1 MNILWF
7 GPLPPARTD
16 IAGFSDR
23 ILSHFPQ
30 SFEIERLDD
39 DCWIGELEARP
50 LALKLNSAD
59 FCVYNIGNN
68 PIFHSRTLEIA
79 SVHPGIVILHDR
91 SLQDLWFARCS
102 PDQGSSG
109 GDKYRRL
116 MGRWY
121 GQEGREAADAV
132 RRGERSL
139 SDVAP
144 QFPLFEPAIE
154 NALGVVVHNPT
165 VADEITCKFP
175 GMPVLALPLPYP
187 TSITQTSIIAAPLTT
202 DNRVRLLIFGHIG
215 ANRRLVEIVR
225 AWAGTEQPDR
235 FELHICGQ
243 VGASGDWRSTAEA
256 AGLEHLITEHGFLS
270 DEDLDQLIR
279 SAHLV
284 LNLRFPTMGEAS
296 GSQLRSWANGAVTA
310 VSDVG
315 WYALL
320 PDDSVIKIQPDSEH
334 VELIALMNRIRR
346 GGVDRDAIV
355 ACGLKMMTAHDPRRY
370 ALKIADWM
378 VQERKNMFRRWT
390 ERSMAMAVAKPL
402 AEVLPFGWCPAMPA
416 RLFD

>member
-16 IAGFSDR
+16 VAGFSDR
-23 ILSHFPQ
+23 ILTHFPQ
-30 SFEIERLDD
+30 SIKIECLDD
-39 DCWIGELEARP
+39 DSWSGDLEARP
-50 LALKLNSAD
+50 LAPKLNSAD
-59 FCVYNIGNN
+59 VCVYNIGNN
-68 PIFHSRTLEIA
+68 PVFHARTLETA

-102 PDQGSSG
+102 HDQSRSG
-109 GDKYRRL
+109 ADQYRRL

-139 SDVAP
+139 ADVAP

-165 VADEITCKFP
+165 VADDINSKFP

-187 TSITQTSIIAAPLTT
+187 MSITGMPIIAPPLTA
-202 DNRVRLLIFGHIG
+202 DNRVRLLIFGYIG
-215 ANRRLVEIVR
+215 ANRRLVEIVQ
-225 AWAGTEQPDR
+225 AWAETEQPDR

-243 VGASGDWRSTAEA
+243 VGAAGDWHSTAEA
-256 AGLEHLITEHGFLS
+256 VSLGHLITEHGFLS
-270 DEDLDQLIR
+270 DEELDQLIR

-315 WYALL
+315 WYASL
-320 PDDSVIKIQPDSEH
+320 PDDSVIKIQPDAEH
-334 VELIALMNRIRR
+334 VELVALMNRIRR
-346 GGVDRDAIV
+346 GDVDRDAIV
-355 ACGLKMMTAHDPRRY
+355 ACGLARMTAHDPRRY
-370 ALKIADWM
+370 ALKIADWLA
-378 VQERKNMFRRWT
+378 QERQNMFRRWT
-390 ERSMAMAVAKPL
+390 ERSMAMAIAKPL
-402 AEVLPFGWCPAMPA
+402 AEVLPFGWCPSMPA